1 MGNWDTYIKKVEKRL
16 RSWLS
21 KRHSP
26 SQKNLTSVNVSPI
39 SGCLNGLKKE
49 ASRRECNLEK
59 KPNYTVLYDS
69 NSAALKPTP

>member
-1 MGNWDTYIKKVEKRL
+1 MGKWDTCIKVVEKRL

-21 KRHSP
+21 KTLLRAS
-26 SQKNLTSVNVSPI
+26 SVNVSPI